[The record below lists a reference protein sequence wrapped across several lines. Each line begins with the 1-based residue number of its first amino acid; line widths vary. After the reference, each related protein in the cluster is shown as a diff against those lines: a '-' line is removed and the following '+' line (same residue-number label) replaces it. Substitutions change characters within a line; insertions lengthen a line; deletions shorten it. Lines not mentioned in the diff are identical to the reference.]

1 MKTEKEMKDNIIQ
14 ELISKDIQ
22 IKYDWLQM

>member
-1 MKTEKEMKDNIIQ
+1 MKNEKEMKDNIIQ

-22 IKYDWLQM
+22 IKYDWFQM

>member
-1 MKTEKEMKDNIIQ
+1 MKNEKEMKNNIIQ
-14 ELISKDIQ
+14 DLLSKDIQ

>member
-1 MKTEKEMKDNIIQ
+1 MKNEKEMKNNIIQ
-14 ELISKDIQ
+14 DLISKDIQ

>member
-1 MKTEKEMKDNIIQ
+1 MKNEKEMKNNIIQ
-14 ELISKDIQ
+14 DLLSKDIP

>member
-1 MKTEKEMKDNIIQ
+1 MKNEKEMKNNIIQ

>member
-1 MKTEKEMKDNIIQ
+1 MKNEKEMKDNIIQ
-14 ELISKDIQ
+14 ELISKDIK

>member
-1 MKTEKEMKDNIIQ
+1 MKNEKEMKDNIIQ

>member
-1 MKTEKEMKDNIIQ
+1 MKNEKEIKNNIIQ
-14 ELISKDIQ
+14 DLLSEDIQ